1 MDSVDN
7 EYDMLDLLA
16 YNCNYLTGK
25 LRETSHTDEQEKIVH
40 DFLKKIDKEFNPIKE
55 IQEGLFELNRIFW
68 LKQTR
73 NYNNINGYF

>member
-1 MDSVDN
+1 MDSGDN

-25 LRETSHTDEQEKIVH
+25 LRETSYTDEQEKILH

-55 IQEGLFELNRIFW
+55 IREGLFNQNFSIYIYWSENC
-68 LKQTR
+68 
-73 NYNNINGYF
+73 